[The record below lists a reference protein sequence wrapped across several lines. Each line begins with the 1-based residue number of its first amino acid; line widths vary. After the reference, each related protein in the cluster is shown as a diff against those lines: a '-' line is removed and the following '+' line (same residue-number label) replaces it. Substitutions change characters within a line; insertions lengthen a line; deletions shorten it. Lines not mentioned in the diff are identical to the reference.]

1 MTRHVTSP
9 ERLSQVREAAAGAG
23 VDVLLITPGPDLRW
37 LTGYDALP
45 LERLTCLVLPA
56 GGAAFLVAP
65 RLEVP
70 AVEASPVAELDLE
83 VVGWGE
89 TEDPYAHIA
98 TRLTSV
104 RRTAL
109 ANRMPAE
116 QVLRFRTALPDA
128 EQCLASDVLRN
139 LRIRK
144 SAEEVDAL
152 RRAGQ
157 AIDRVHSRMGEFLR
171 PGRSERAAGR
181 DIAAAIL
188 EEGHTAV
195 DFVIVGSGPNG
206 ASPHH
211 EVGER
216 VLQPGDPVVVDIGGT
231 TAEGYCSD
239 CTRMYVLGEAPA
251 DFSAYFGVLHDAQLA
266 ACAAARPGVTAESVD
281 TAARDVIASA
291 GYGELFVHRTGHG
304 IGVESHE
311 DPYIVQGNQTVLE
324 PGMAF
329 SIEPGIYLSGHH
341 GARIEDIVV
350 CTDDGIERL
359 NTTDRHYVVL
369 AA

>member
-1 MTRHVTSP
+1 
-9 ERLSQVREAAAGAG
+9 
-23 VDVLLITPGPDLRW
+23 
-37 LTGYDALP
+37 
-45 LERLTCLVLPA
+45 
-56 GGAAFLVAP
+56 
-65 RLEVP
+65 
-70 AVEASPVAELDLE
+70 
-83 VVGWGE
+83 
-89 TEDPYAHIA
+89 
-98 TRLTSV
+98 
-104 RRTAL
+104 
-109 ANRMPAE
+109 
-116 QVLRFRTALPDA
+116 
-128 EQCLASDVLRN
+128 
-139 LRIRK
+139 
-144 SAEEVDAL
+144 
-152 RRAGQ
+152 
-157 AIDRVHSRMGEFLR
+157 MGEFLR